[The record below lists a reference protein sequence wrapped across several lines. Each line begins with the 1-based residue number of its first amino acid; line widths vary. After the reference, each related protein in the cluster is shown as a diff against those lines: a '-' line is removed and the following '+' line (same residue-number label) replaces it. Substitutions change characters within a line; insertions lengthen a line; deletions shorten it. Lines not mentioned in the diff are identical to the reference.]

1 MIQSYKIDLFK
12 MDIKSLSKKTLDFTI
27 KRLAEITGILLIFI
41 SILLFISLVSYSP
54 DDPNFIF
61 SEKSEFKN
69 MLGFKGSYTSDFFFS
84 INWVNFIFSVFYYIF
99 HWY

>member
-12 MDIKSLSKKTLDFTI
+12 MNIKSLSKKTLDFTI

-61 SEKSEFKN
+61 FRK
-69 MLGFKGSYTSDFFFS
+69 
-84 INWVNFIFSVFYYIF
+84 I
-99 HWY
+99 